1 MPKLPL
7 PIKSDADAEALAAAL
22 KPQIMKA
29 ISPMFG
35 RRAIPATARRM
46 EILLRRAMKRDP
58 ALLPLAGFDP
68 VVSFDETF
76 RPSIVFF
83 ARPPAANDRPGPSP
97 EDNSR

>member
-1 MPKLPL
+1 MPKLPQ
-7 PIKSDADAEALAAAL
+7 PIRSAADADALAARL
-22 KPQIMKA
+22 KPQILKA
-29 ISPMFG
+29 IRPMVG
-35 RRAIPATARRM
+35 RPAVAATARRM

-83 ARPPAANDRPGPSP
+83 ARPPVANDRPGPSL